1 MVRVTETAGA
11 ALVWLRALVLAAV
24 ALVAGSV
31 AHVGAHGA
39 LPAPLVLV
47 ALLALGT
54 TGVAPLLRRP
64 ASTARVVLLLVVGQA
79 AVHAVLTALGGHH
92 DDEPLAHPVHG
103 PALWVA
109 HLAED
114 LTPEHAL
121 MAGAHAV
128 AAAVVGLWLA
138 HGERAV
144 WRLVGLAG
152 RVLADVVTVPL
163 LPVARPPRVVPVAPG
178 RLPRVVR
185 VASSS
190 IVRRGPPGSC
200 ARDHI
205 RTRRKKHDTCDE
217 PPRSSPSSCSPCCP

>member
-1 MVRVTETAGA
+1 MMGRVTETAGA
-11 ALVWLRALVLAAV
+11 ALVWLRALVLSAV

-39 LPAPLVLV
+39 LPAPGVLV

-79 AVHAVLTALGGHH
+79 AGHAALTALGGHH
-92 DDEPLAHPVHG
+92 DDEPLAHPLHG

-138 HGERAV
+138 HGERTV
-144 WRLVGLAG
+144 WRLVALAG
-152 RVLADVVTVPL
+152 RAFVPVIRTPV
-163 LPVARPPRVVPVAPG
+163 LPVAGPPRVVPVAPVL
-178 RLPRVVR
+178 LPRAVR

-190 IVRRGPPGSC
+190 IARRGPPG
-200 ARDHI
+200 ADA
-205 RTRRKKHDTCDE
+205 
-217 PPRSSPSSCSPCCP
+217 

>member
-1 MVRVTETAGA
+1 MMGRVTETAGA
-11 ALVWLRALVLAAV
+11 ALVWLRALVLSAV
-24 ALVAGSV
+24 TLVAGSV

-39 LPAPLVLV
+39 LPVPGVLV

-79 AVHAVLTALGGHH
+79 AVHAALTALGGHH
-92 DDEPLAHPVHG
+92 DDEPLAHPLHG

-138 HGERAV
+138 HGERTV
-144 WRLVGLAG
+144 WRLVALAG
-152 RVLADVVTVPL
+152 RAFGPVVRTPV
-163 LPVARPPRVVPVAPG
+163 LPVAGPPRVVPVAPVL
-178 RLPRVVR
+178 LPGAVR

-190 IVRRGPPGSC
+190 IARRGPPG
-200 ARDHI
+200 ADA
-205 RTRRKKHDTCDE
+205 
-217 PPRSSPSSCSPCCP
+217 

>member
-1 MVRVTETAGA
+1 MMVRVTETAGA
-11 ALVWLRALVLAAV
+11 ALVWLRALALGSV

-54 TGVAPLLRRP
+54 AGVAPLLRRQ

-79 AVHAVLTALGGHH
+79 AVHAALTALGGHH
-92 DDEPLAHPVHG
+92 DDEPLAHPGHG

-138 HGERAV
+138 HGERTV
-144 WRLVGLAG
+144 WRLVALAG
-152 RVLADVVTVPL
+152 RVLAEVNVPL
-163 LPVARPPRVVPVAPG
+163 LPVAGRPRVVPVPPAL
-178 RLPRVVR
+178 LPRVVR
-185 VASSS
+185 VAPSS
-190 IVRRGPPGSC
+190 IARRGPPGSC
-200 ARDHI
+200 ARDRI
-205 RTRRKKHDTCDE
+205 RSRRKKPACDV
-217 PPRSSPSSCSPCCP
+217 PPRSSAPSCSPCCP

>member
-1 MVRVTETAGA
+1 MMVRVTETAGA
-11 ALVWLRALVLAAV
+11 ALVWLRALTLTAV

-31 AHVGAHGA
+31 AHIGAHGS
-39 LPAPLVLV
+39 LPAPFVLV
-47 ALLALGT
+47 ALLGLGT

-92 DDEPLAHPVHG
+92 DDEPLAHPVRG

-121 MAGAHAV
+121 MAGAHAM

-138 HGERAV
+138 HGERTV
-144 WRLVGLAG
+144 WRLVALAG
-152 RVLADVVTVPL
+152 RVLAEVVTVPL
-163 LPVARPPRVVPVAPG
+163 LPVARPPRVVPVAPAL
-178 RLPRVVR
+178 LPRVVR

-200 ARDHI
+200 A
-205 RTRRKKHDTCDE
+205 
-217 PPRSSPSSCSPCCP
+217 

>member
-1 MVRVTETAGA
+1 MMVRVTETAGA
-11 ALVWLRALVLAAV
+11 ALVWLRALVLAAL

-39 LPAPLVLV
+39 LPAPVVLV

-79 AVHAVLTALGGHH
+79 AVHAALTALGGHR

-103 PALWVA
+103 PALWLG

-114 LTPEHAL
+114 LTPEHAT
-121 MAGAHAV
+121 MAVGHAL

-138 HGERAV
+138 HGERTV
-144 WRLVGLAG
+144 WRLVAIAG
-152 RVLADVVTVPL
+152 RVLAAAVRVPL
-163 LPVARPPRVVPVAPG
+163 LPVVRPSRVVPGAPALLPG
-178 RLPRVVR
+178 RVR

-190 IVRRGPPGSC
+190 IARRGPPGRH
-200 ARDHI
+200 A
-205 RTRRKKHDTCDE
+205 
-217 PPRSSPSSCSPCCP
+217 

>member
-1 MVRVTETAGA
+1 MMVPVTDTAGA

-24 ALVAGSV
+24 ALLAGSV

-79 AVHAVLTALGGHH
+79 AVHAALTALGGHH

-114 LTPEHAL
+114 LTPGHAL
-121 MAGAHAV
+121 MAGAHAA

-138 HGERAV
+138 HGERTV
-144 WRLVGLAG
+144 WRLVALTG
-152 RVLADVVTVPL
+152 RALTPVVTVPH
-163 LPVARPPRVVPVAPG
+163 LPVARPPRVVPVAPAL
-178 RLPRVVR
+178 LPRDVR

-190 IVRRGPPGSC
+190 IVRRGPPGST
-200 ARDHI
+200 A
-205 RTRRKKHDTCDE
+205 
-217 PPRSSPSSCSPCCP
+217 